1 MTRPGSHSYEHDG
14 RMRLPGP
21 FWKCKLADA
30 HDDVIPDE
38 GKNLRIA
45 SLRYLPAYGR
55 ATANYNQGGDRRG

>member
-1 MTRPGSHSYEHDG
+1 
-14 RMRLPGP
+14 MRLPGP